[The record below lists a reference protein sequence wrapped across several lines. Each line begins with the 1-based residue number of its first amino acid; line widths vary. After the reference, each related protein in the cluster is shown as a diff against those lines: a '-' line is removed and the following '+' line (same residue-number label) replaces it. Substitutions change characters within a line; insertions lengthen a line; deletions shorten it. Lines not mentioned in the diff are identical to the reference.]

1 MYSYFCQETFQD
13 PKAIDIDSEEF
24 KALPPEIQHE
34 LIKDI
39 REEKTWMSKNILPG
53 VREATILNLSV
64 SILLKIFV
72 SQDYALKRR
81 HPF

>member
-1 MYSYFCQETFQD
+1 MSVVLRTTIVGSGDWCFDNLYSYFCQETFQD

-64 SILLKIFV
+64 
-72 SQDYALKRR
+72 
-81 HPF
+81 